1 MSAAAVAPARIG
13 PNAIIQV
20 AAALVQAHGA
30 AVAGRVFAA
39 AGLAPYL
46 AAPPAGMVEEREVIA
61 LHRELR
67 RVLDPAA
74 AGAVA
79 RVAGGATGDYLLRHR
94 IPLPVQRLLGWLPR
108 RLAAR
113 LLVAAIARHAW
124 TFVGSGR
131 LTTAV
136 GRGVVL
142 TIEDCPICRGTHAPA
157 AVCEY
162 YRATFER
169 LFRALVDART
179 TVRETLCA
187 AVGDGRCRFELEWP

>member
-1 MSAAAVAPARIG
+1 MSVAAVPARIG

-30 AVAGRVFAA
+30 AAAGRVFEA

-46 AAPPAGMVEEREVIA
+46 AVQPEGMVEEREVIA
-61 LHRELR
+61 LHLELR
-67 RVLDPAA
+67 RLLDSAA

-79 RVAGGATGDYLLRHR
+79 RVAGLATGDYLLRHR
-94 IPLPVQRLLGWLPR
+94 IPVPVRHLLAWLPR

-136 GRGVVL
+136 DRQAVL
-142 TIEDCPICRGTHAPA
+142 IVEDCPICRGTRATAP
-157 AVCEY
+157 VCEY

-169 LFRALVDART
+169 LFRALVDPRT
-179 TVRETLCA
+179 AVRETLCA
-187 AVGDGRCRFELEWP
+187 AAGDGRCRFELEWP